1 MSPVR
6 ADTFDRVPVPLVTT
20 GSLSNS
26 HSGPPPCDQLNRD
39 SDSPSDRST
48 LPRYGRGR
56 QSVQGC
62 AEQIILRGIGA
73 EQNGPLLELTVGEDE
88 SGSDGVL
95 DPEAE
100 GHALDR
106 EEPHVPVGRAQQLER
121 SLCP

>member
-1 MSPVR
+1 M
-6 ADTFDRVPVPLVTT
+6 RVHLHATSSTEIPIPPLTAVPYLVTA
-20 GSLSNS
+20 G
-26 HSGPPPCDQLNRD
+26 GA
-39 SDSPSDRST
+39 SPF
-48 LPRYGRGR
+48 G
-56 QSVQGC
+56 GC

-106 EEPHVPVGRAQQLER
+106 EEPHVPVGRARQLER